1 MKFQRLLGITMLLL
15 SRKRVGAQ
23 ELADRFEVS
32 LRTIY
37 RDIEAINAAGV
48 PIASFAG
55 VDGGFEI
62 MDQFRIERQIVTFDD
77 LSSIVTALK
86 GMQSTL
92 QDQQMDDLLT
102 KITALITK
110 SEQNRIEEAGEQL
123 IIGVN
128 PWMTRVEEFKDKL
141 AELRLAAKK
150 RNVVWLTYASSEG
163 DTAVRAVEPIGLAW
177 KGNAWYLYAYC
188 RLRQDCRTFKLSRIR
203 QLRVDME
210 VFPRRP
216 ERLEDLDAKWG
227 QRGAES
233 YITMVLRFHPRVRV
247 RVEEYFGPEQV
258 KVEEDGSL
266 LVRSEHPA
274 DAWLN
279 GMILSY
285 GPNVQVLEPKS
296 LAEEISGQARRIV
309 ELNT

>member
-1 MKFQRLLGITMLLL
+1 MKLQRLLGITMLLL

-37 RDIEAINAAGV
+37 RDIEAINAIGV

-55 VDGGFEI
+55 VDGGYEI

-102 KITALITK
+102 KITALIAK

-128 PWMTRVEEFKDKL
+128 PWMRVEEFKDKL

-163 DTAVRAVEPIGLAW
+163 DTGERAVEPIGLAW
-177 KGNAWYLYAYC
+177 KGSSWYLYAYC

-203 QLRVDME
+203 HLRVEME

-227 QRGAES
+227 QRDAQS
-233 YITMVLRFHPRVRV
+233 FITMVLRFQPRVRV

-274 DAWLN
+274 DAWLY

-285 GPNVQVLEPKS
+285 GPHVQVLEPQS

-309 ELNT
+309 ELYA